1 MGEKGLL
8 RGNIKD
14 YPTQEVDEILFKHN
28 ISDI

>member
-1 MGEKGLL
+1 MVEKGLL
-8 RGNIKD
+8 GKYQR